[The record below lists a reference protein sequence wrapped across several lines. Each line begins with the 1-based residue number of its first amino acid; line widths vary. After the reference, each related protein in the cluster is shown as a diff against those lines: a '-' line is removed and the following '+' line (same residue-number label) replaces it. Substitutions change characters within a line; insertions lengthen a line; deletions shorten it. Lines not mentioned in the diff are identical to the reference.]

1 MVDKMQ
7 NLIQLFSTT
16 IFIPDVD
23 LSIDNFDQ
31 FFEERKI
38 ILIKKLSDL
47 LLNL

>member
-1 MVDKMQ
+1 MVDK
-7 NLIQLFSTT
+7 NAKSDRKSFLNKHL
-16 IFIPDVD
+16 IPDVD

-47 LLNL
+47 LS